1 MDNST
6 LSRVNL
12 FGVLRTL
19 ETLVQ
24 LDEKAA
30 QVIANADEIIQFTS
44 PKGTIRLV
52 IKNGTIKHLVG
63 AGPNTMNLAF
73 PTPSMVNKMFAG
85 TGAPIPLKGIRKIK
99 FLTGPFTELTNILT
113 EYLVP
118 TPEKLAD
125 DEYRRRNTI
134 LTLHMAAY
142 AVAEIANND
151 EYGREAASRMRDGDL
166 QLAVIG
172 GPALILRIKDHK
184 FRVVEG
190 LSERPSSKMVFENLN
205 VAGGVLRGEIPS
217 FEAVGKD
224 EIQLGGFVPHL
235 DNFNKL
241 LGLVPH
247 YLG

>member
-1 MDNST
+1 MDNAT

-24 LDEKAA
+24 LDDKAA
-30 QVIANADEIIQFTS
+30 QVIAHADETIQFTS
-44 PKGTIRLV
+44 PKGTMRLV
-52 IKNGTIKHLVG
+52 IKNGTIKHLSG

-73 PTPSMVNKMFAG
+73 PAPVMVNKMFAG
-85 TGAPIPLKGIRKIK
+85 TGAPIPVRGIRRIK
-99 FLTGPFTELTNILT
+99 FLTGPFTNLTNILT
-113 EYLVP
+113 EYLMP
-118 TPEKLAD
+118 TPEKLQDA
-125 DEYRRRNTI
+125 EFRRRNTI
-134 LTLHMAAY
+134 LTLHIAAY
-142 AVAEIANND
+142 ALAEIANHD
-151 EYGREAASRMRDGDL
+151 VAGKEAASRMRDGDL
-166 QLAVIG
+166 QLAVVG
-172 GPALILRIKDHK
+172 GPALIIRIKDHK
-184 FRVVEG
+184 LRVVEG
-190 LSERPSSKMVFENLN
+190 LSDKPSAKMVFADLD

-224 EIQLGGFVPHL
+224 QIQLGGFVPIL